1 VVNLR
6 EFNAQV
12 LLNLVG
18 VLTVVML
25 IIITILVGLA
35 KLVMHQLIK
44 AEQVKEY
51 YFEQHFQI
59 Y

>member
-6 EFNAQV
+6 EFIVQV

-18 VLTVVML
+18 ILTLVML
-25 IIITILVGLA
+25 IILTILVGLA
-35 KLVMHQLIK
+35 ELVTHQLIK

-51 YFEQHFQI
+51 
-59 Y
+59 